1 MKPTDKALDEALRRA
16 LQRKF
21 DTFEAEPSRS
31 LSGRVLDLLKNLPH
45 DTEYR
50 IPVLI
55 LLLLSL
61 GIGGWVAGNLWASEK
76 VRTSSPAFAGAGHLT
91 SDATPEPR
99 SPVHRS
105 VAARSP
111 RQLSTKLAG
120 TPPSIAPAYRPSDNE
135 RDVTAQ
141 FDLYTTQPSASA
153 GPVRIQAS
161 RRAPRPYLPP
171 VPPARPV
178 IKSITPVAA
187 NHPPAAR
194 PFPLRGVLSFSPT
207 NTFQRLT
214 VLPQADI
221 RFQNFRLPSSLSS
234 LTIGYL
240 LRAGL
245 ESRGFQLLFHYSR
258 FQQDIS
264 YEIGSNV
271 YIIEPQPAHG
281 PLITR
286 KGIVQH
292 ERLTFQLVGV
302 ALHKK
307 HALRSSLVRN
317 AFVDTGASLNH
328 DLTTSQNL
336 AWGTVGVG
344 KSWWVAPHAQLAV
357 TPHVRFSFNNLKT
370 NNDAFKSRYF
380 QVGLNFE
387 LSLGM
392 E

>member
-1 MKPTDKALDEALRRA
+1 MKPTDKALDEALQRA
-16 LQRKF
+16 LRQKF

-31 LSGRVLDLLKNLPH
+31 LSERVLGLLKSLPH
-45 DTEYR
+45 DTTYR
-50 IPVLI
+50 FPVLV
-55 LLLLSL
+55 LVLLSL

-76 VRTSSPAFAGAGHLT
+76 VRTPAPAFTGANHLMPA
-91 SDATPEPR
+91 ATHKPQ
-99 SPVHRS
+99 S
-105 VAARSP
+105 VANRPAATQSL
-111 RQLSTKLAG
+111 RQPFTKLID
-120 TPPSIAPAYRPSDNE
+120 TPPSTAPVLLPSTSE
-135 RDVTAQ
+135 GAPTAQ
-141 FDLYTTQPSASA
+141 PDLYTTQAQESA
-153 GPVRIQAS
+153 GPVMIRTSKLI
-161 RRAPRPYLPP
+161 PRPYISPA
-171 VPPARPV
+171 PPARPA
-178 IKSITPVAA
+178 IKGITPTAA
-187 NHPPAAR
+187 NQPSAAR

-214 VLPQADI
+214 VLPQADV
-221 RFQNFRLPSSLSS
+221 RFQNFRLPSSLSPQTMGYS
-234 LTIGYL
+234 LG
-240 LRAGL
+240 AGV

-271 YIIEPQPAHG
+271 YIIEPQPAHS

-307 HALRSSLVRN
+307 HSLRSSLVRD
-317 AFVDTGASLNH
+317 AFIDTGASLSH

-344 KSWWVAPHAQLAV
+344 KSWSVAPHTRLAV
-357 TPHVRFSFNNLKT
+357 TPHVQFSLNNLRT

-387 LSLGM
+387 LSFGM